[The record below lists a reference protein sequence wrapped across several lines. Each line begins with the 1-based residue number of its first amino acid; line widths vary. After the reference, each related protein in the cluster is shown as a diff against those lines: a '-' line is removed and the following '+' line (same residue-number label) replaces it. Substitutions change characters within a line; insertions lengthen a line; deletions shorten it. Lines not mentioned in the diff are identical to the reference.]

1 MKQVLLII
9 SSSILF
15 ALPIK
20 AQPTFVSGE
29 WLKIAVTETGVH
41 RINATDLAQ
50 LKVGGKNSNNFRLFG
65 FTQRQLPQPNNASQ
79 GELKELSIEVSDSD
93 GQFSG
98 SDYLLFYAE
107 GSHQLYVEN
116 VTTFKHQTHAYSDT
130 AYYFL
135 LVSGSTP
142 GKRLLPSEGSN
153 VTTAVPI
160 TTFDDAYVL
169 EEELVNLEK
178 SGRQW
183 FGQFFNNRIE
193 FDLPV
198 EGVVPNAEM
207 KISSALLGTLR
218 SNETVTVA
226 LGNTIIGTHNLQSTR
241 YDARDVFFRYSRR
254 GLVDNQR
261 FIFSNPGNSTKLTYQ
276 FTNPITPPSGA
287 YLDYFLVHLRREL
300 KFYGEQTRVCSF
312 ESLKNVVSEFR
323 IQNYTANQRVWEVT
337 NPFTAKKISLKSS
350 GGVAIFQDAT
360 QNQLKTYVLFSAEN
374 SLLPANIRPM
384 ENQQLAFSEIPNLL
398 IISPK
403 AFLQQARRLAEFRR
417 INDDLTAEVVD
428 VEHVY
433 HEFSGG
439 MTDPTALRN
448 FIRKLW
454 RQAPEKLNYVLL
466 FGDATFDYKNK
477 LNLADSNPQNSIPTY
492 ESRESLEPVYSH
504 ASDDYFGF
512 LEENEGNWHEGEIRF
527 GNLDDRTA
535 EDHTLDLGVG
545 RLPIRNS
552 THAKEVVDKLI
563 YYDTSPQR
571 FGSWR
576 TQLSFLADDEDAGF
590 DYNIHLKDAD
600 RLSDI
605 ATNAIPN
612 FRLNKLYLGAFPQ
625 ESTPNGNGSRSPRA
639 RKALDEAVERGSLI
653 INYNGHGS
661 EDGWT
666 DEKVL
671 TIEQLLRWRNLD
683 NLPLLLTATCEF
695 GRYDNSGVVSGA
707 ELAILNPRGG
717 AIGLLTTTRPVYSTT
732 NFLLNS
738 AFFDALQNTQNAPRL
753 GDIFKLTKNNSIS
766 GMANRNFVLLGDP
779 AMQLALPQNSIS
791 VTAINDLPPKN
802 QQLKAL
808 QHVKLSGKTGDEA
821 FSGKIKILI
830 LDKASALQTL
840 PENNSRIATFRSYQ
854 HVLFQGI
861 AEIKSGRFE
870 TQFVVPKDIDY
881 RLGTGQMYFYAVNA
895 DSTADISGN
904 FREFTIG
911 GSEENFIPDT
921 TPPTMELSVDERN
934 LFTAQIRDESG
945 INISRIGIGHE
956 LLLTLNDTLQ
966 IIANEYYISSQDFR
980 QGTLRYPFG
989 DLPAGEYTVK
999 LKVWD
1004 THNNVSEEALK
1015 FRVKPNQFTLRIE
1028 AVFPNPSEGNLTVS
1042 MKQSDSGNDLD
1053 FRTQLFNTAG
1063 QLIYERNDVC
1073 YFCGSDYQ
1081 IALDVSNRALQNGV
1095 YILRVQGNN
1104 QQSQQE
1110 TSTSA
1115 RVIFWK

>member
-1 MKQVLLII
+1 M
-9 SSSILF
+9 
-15 ALPIK
+15 
-20 AQPTFVSGE
+20 
-29 WLKIAVTETGVH
+29 TETGVH
-41 RINATDLAQ
+41 RINAADLTQ
-50 LKVGGKNSNNFRLFG
+50 LKVGGKNSNNFRIFG
-65 FTQRQLPQPNNASQ
+65 FTQRQLFQPNNAAQ
-79 GELKELSIEVSDSD
+79 GEFKELNIEVFDTD
-93 GQFSG
+93 GKFSG

-107 GSHQLYVEN
+107 GPHQLYVEN
-116 VTTFKHQTHAYSDT
+116 ATTFKHQTHAYSDT

-135 LVSGSTP
+135 SVSGNTP
-142 GKRLLPSEGSN
+142 GKRLLQSAGSN
-153 VTTAVPI
+153 LTDAVPI

-193 FDLPV
+193 FDLPT
-198 EGVVPNAEM
+198 EGVIPNTEI

-218 SNETVTVA
+218 SNETVTVTS
-226 LGNTIIGTHNLQSTR
+226 GNTIIGTHNLQSTR
-241 YDARDVFFRYSRR
+241 YDARDSFFRYARR
-254 GLVDNQR
+254 GLVDTQQ
-261 FIFSNPGNSTKLTYQ
+261 FIFGNSGNATKLIYQ
-276 FTNPITPPSGA
+276 FTNPIASPSGA
-287 YLDYFLVHLRREL
+287 YLDYFLVHSQREL
-300 KFYGEQTRVCSF
+300 RFYGKQTRICSF
-312 ESLKNVVSEFR
+312 ESLRNVASEFR
-323 IQNYTANQRVWEVT
+323 IQNYATNQRVWEVT
-337 NPFTAKKISLKSS
+337 NPFAAKKISLKSA
-350 GGVAIFQDAT
+350 GGVATFQDST

-398 IISPK
+398 IISSK
-403 AFLQQARRLAEFRR
+403 SLLSQAKRLAEFRR
-417 INDDLTAEVVD
+417 INDNLTVEVVD

-448 FIRKLW
+448 FVRKLW

-477 LNLADSNPQNSIPTY
+477 LNLADNNPQNNIPTY

-512 LEENEGNWHEGEIRF
+512 LEENEGNWHEGEVRF
-527 GNLDDRTA
+527 GSLDDRTA
-535 EDHTLDLGVG
+535 EDHTLDVGVG
-545 RLPIRNS
+545 RLPIRNN

-563 YYDTSPQR
+563 YYDISPQR

-590 DYNIHLKDAD
+590 DYNIHLKDAE
-600 RLSDI
+600 RLAAI
-605 ATNAIPN
+605 ASNAIPN

-625 ESTPNGNGSRSPRA
+625 ESTPNGSRSPMA
-639 RKALDEAVERGSLI
+639 RKALDKAVERGSLI
-653 INYNGHGS
+653 VNYNGHGS

-695 GRYDNSGVVSGA
+695 GRYDNPGVVSGA
-707 ELAILNPRGG
+707 ELAVLNPRGG

-738 AFFDALQNTQNAPRL
+738 AFFEALNNTQTAPRL
-753 GDIFKLTKNNSIS
+753 GDIFRLTKNNSIS

-779 AMQLALPQNSIS
+779 SMRLALPKNSIS
-791 VTAINDLPPKN
+791 VTAINDLPPQG
-802 QQLKAL
+802 QQLRAL
-808 QHVKLSGKTGDEA
+808 QRVKLTGKTSDEA
-821 FSGKIKILI
+821 FNGKIQIRI
-830 LDKASALQTL
+830 LDKSSALQTL
-840 PENNSRIATFRSYQ
+840 PENNSRIATFRAYQ

-861 AEIKSGRFE
+861 AEVKNGKFE

-881 RLGTGQMYFYAVNA
+881 RLDNGLMHFYAVNS
-895 DSTADISGN
+895 DSTTDISGS
-904 FREFTIG
+904 FRDFTIG
-911 GSEENFIPDT
+911 GSEEDFISDT

-934 LFTAQIRDESG
+934 LFTAQIRDENG
-945 INISRIGIGHE
+945 INVSRIGIGHE

-966 IIANEYYISSQDFR
+966 VIANEYYVSSQDFR

-989 DLPAGEYTVK
+989 NLPNGEYTVK

-1004 THNNVSEEALK
+1004 THNNVSEGALN
-1015 FRVKPNQFTLRIE
+1015 FRVQPTNFALRID
-1028 AVFPNPSEGNLTVS
+1028 AVFPNPSQGNLTVN

-1053 FRTQLFNTAG
+1053 FRTQLFNASG
-1063 QLIYERNDVC
+1063 QLIYERDDVC

-1095 YILRVQGNN
+1095 YILRVRGNN